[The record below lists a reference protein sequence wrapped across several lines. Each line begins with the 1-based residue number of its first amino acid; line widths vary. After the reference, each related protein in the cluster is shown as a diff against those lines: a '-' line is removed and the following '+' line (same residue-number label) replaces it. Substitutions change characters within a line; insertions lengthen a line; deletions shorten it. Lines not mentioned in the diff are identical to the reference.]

1 MVGGIS
7 LNFASLAKDAGIKGQ
22 KSKKKQKR
30 DTQNIE
36 SEQKNTLV
44 ET

>member
-22 KSKKKQKR
+22 RSKKKQKR
-30 DTQNIE
+30 DTQKID
-36 SEQKNTLV
+36 SEQK
-44 ET
+44 ETPDET